1 MFSLHLKTDIYICQ
15 LSICGHTFALVSG
28 VKALLCP
35 SCCKG
40 GVVLYGQG
48 ELHFEQKGST
58 DTNKL
63 DKETV
68 VYEEIKEQL
77 ISPTSNGNYGV
88 KLIDTEVLNSFNGSL
103 IK

>member
-1 MFSLHLKTDIYICQ
+1 MHLKTDIYICQ
-15 LSICGHTFALVSG
+15 LNNCGHTFSLVSG

-48 ELHFEQKGST
+48 ELHFEQKEVT
-58 DTNKL
+58 DTNKF
-63 DKETV
+63 DKENV
-68 VYEEIKEQL
+68 IYKEIKEQL
-77 ISPTSNGNYGV
+77 ILPTSNGNYRV
-88 KLIDTEVLNSFNGSL
+88 KSIDTEVLNSFNGSL